1 MQSNLILVAKFVPT
15 PFVPFKGAYAGL
27 LAGTNGVLPSNAGF
41 FTLSVTALGRFS
53 GKILLAGAR
62 HGFHGQF
69 TSEGDA
75 VLSLVRRQELPLAV
89 TLHLDLTNGSDQV
102 AGTLTDGATI
112 SEISADRNVFNARF
126 NPAVQAGLHPFVF
139 DRADLADT
147 DAAAGL
153 GRIAPG
159 GSTIVRGSL
168 DDGRHFLTA
177 SSLSK
182 QGDYPFYLS
191 LNRGSEVVIGW
202 LNFPAGQPGGSA
214 GTVLWVNTGT
224 NAFARTLQAAA
235 R

>member
-1 MQSNLILVAKFVPT
+1 
-15 PFVPFKGAYAGL
+15 
-27 LAGTNGVLPSNAGF
+27 
-41 FTLSVTALGRFS
+41 
-53 GKILLAGAR
+53 
-62 HGFHGQF
+62 
-69 TSEGDA
+69 
-75 VLSLVRRQELPLAV
+75 
-89 TLHLDLTNGSDQV
+89 
-102 AGTLTDGATI
+102 
-112 SEISADRNVFNARF
+112 
-126 NPAVQAGLHPFVF
+126 VF